1 MQAIAH
7 PWVMTCRR
15 TAYAAAVSA
24 LCAMALPAGAMEFDH
39 TERIEEAAADAGCAV
54 SKIGK
59 GKKRSGKMVYR
70 VTCDAD
76 GDASVREVACA
87 LNDCVFEDM
96 GVREQ

>member
-15 TAYAAAVSA
+15 TAYAAAVSG
-24 LCAMALPAGAMEFDH
+24 LCVAALPVAAMEFDH

-54 SKIGK
+54 NKIGK
-59 GKKRSGKMVYR
+59 GKMVYR
-70 VTCDAD
+70 VTCEAD
-76 GDASVREVACA
+76 GGESVREVACA